1 MSEFREKMVIAV
13 VSAVLGA
20 GLGFGSKF
28 ILQEQ
33 VSTKD
38 REEAARRWSYELL
51 KEEYDFRRASFLEI
65 SAALRRVEAS
75 ATPEDIEALADAISS
90 LPILEPRYP
99 TNYALVQLSD
109 EFSNRLAEISGD
121 PVAVKDFVGKGASK
135 YICIMDVNL
144 SAVERLLEI
153 VATEE
158 ELRKV
163 YSEDEQQELEFLGRS
178 CFEDD
183 FKFATLE

>member
-1 MSEFREKMVIAV
+1 MSEFREKIAIAL

-20 GLGFGSKF
+20 VLGFGSKYV
-28 ILQEQ
+28 LQGQ
-33 VSTKD
+33 ATTTA
-38 REEAARRWSYELL
+38 REETARQWSFELL
-51 KEEYDFRRASFLEI
+51 KEEYDFRRDSFLEI

-75 ATPEDIEALADAISS
+75 ATSEDIEALVDAISM

-99 TNYALVQLSD
+99 TNVALVQLRD
-109 EFSNRLAEISGD
+109 EFSRRLATISGD
-121 PVAVKDFVGKGASK
+121 PEAVRIFVGEEASK

-144 SAVERLLEI
+144 SAIERLLEI

-158 ELRKV
+158 EMRKV
-163 YSEDEQQELEFLGRS
+163 YSDSERQDLEFLGRS

-183 FKFATLE
+183 FKFAEL

>member
-1 MSEFREKMVIAV
+1 MSDFREKIVIAV

-28 ILQEQ
+28 ILQGQ
-33 VSTKD
+33 ATATA
-38 REEAARRWSYELL
+38 REEAARKWSYELL
-51 KEEYDFRRASFLEI
+51 KEEYDYRRTSFLEI

-75 ATPEDIEALADAISS
+75 ATPEDIEELVDAISM

-109 EFSNRLAEISGD
+109 EFSNRIAEISDD
-121 PVAVKDFVGKGASK
+121 PAAVKDFVGEGASK

-158 ELRKV
+158 EMRKV

-183 FKFATLE
+183 FRFATR